1 VDTATVKEVELRA
14 PGVSSVDA
22 DYLYPLMARGRIFN
36 AFSPSERDIIW
47 GNITRFKGI
56 IPSLSKFFQ
65 DMHFLQAC
73 VDCIRWLFTIPEDK
87 TVFTALGEAYQSL
100 EDTQLARTTEAAC
113 WPIRGNRTHRIRVG
127 YLRMII
133 FAMVHYK
140 DMSKAPAGK
149 NLKEMPRARADAE
162 VIQKYASFARQE
174 GFSSPEI
181 KRLTENFEPLKVIDD
196 KAPAPITITTGPGV
210 KLKRRCGLP
219 HMDTFKADKKYL
231 SLRNLYEE
239 NNATGEGITSF
250 FALKSWFIAFFGPL
264 TGPVTDIE
272 SRDRLPSPHN
282 QEAIKDPTDIEQHQ
296 SKSKDTNADRDI
308 DMMGSGDVVQ
318 TKASPTTS
326 ETREKALF
334 GEDCLKSVDLTPL
347 I

>member
-1 VDTATVKEVELRA
+1 MDTATVKEVELRA

-22 DYLYPLMARGRIFN
+22 DYLQPLMARGKIFN

-65 DMHFLQAC
+65 DIYFLQAC
-73 VDCIRWLFTIPEDK
+73 VDCIRWLITIPEDK
-87 TVFTALGEAYQSL
+87 TVFTALEKAYQPL
-100 EDTQLARTTEAAC
+100 EDTQLVETTETTC
-113 WPIRGNRTHRIRVG
+113 WPIGENRTYRIRVG

-133 FAMVHYK
+133 FAMVYYK
-140 DMSKAPAGK
+140 DMPKAPAGK

-181 KRLTENFEPLKVIDD
+181 ERLTEFFEPLKVVDD

-210 KLKRRCGLP
+210 SLKRRCGLP
-219 HMDTFKADKKYL
+219 RMDTFKADKKCL

-264 TGPVTDIE
+264 TRPITGME
-272 SRDRLPSPHN
+272 SRGLLPSPHN
-282 QEAIKDPTDIEQHQ
+282 QEAIKDPTDIEQLQ
-296 SKSKDTNADRDI
+296 SDANADRDV
-308 DMMGSGDVVQ
+308 DMTGSGGVAQ
-318 TKASPTTS
+318 IKASPITS
-326 ETREKALF
+326 ETRGEALF
-334 GEDCLKSVDLTPL
+334 GEDCLKSVDLTLL